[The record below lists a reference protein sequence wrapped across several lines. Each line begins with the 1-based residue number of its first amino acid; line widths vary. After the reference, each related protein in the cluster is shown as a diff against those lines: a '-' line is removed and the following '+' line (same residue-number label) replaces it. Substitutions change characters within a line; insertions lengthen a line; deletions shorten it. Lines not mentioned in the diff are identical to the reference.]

1 MSGFSFSATSA
12 TGSKP
17 AGTGFSFGS
26 TSTSGTG
33 NSGAKPAAPAFSFGG
48 QSTTGANAADKAQ
61 ETIELPEEIKDMTVK
76 DFLET
81 CEQQLKKDAEL
92 FRKRAEETARRDRLI
107 YDCVGLMQ
115 HLEQQIKTVE
125 GRQKELAQ
133 SAASLLEDQEK
144 FIKELGSARQKNTA
158 SRQTDD
164 QRGRLYKL
172 AHNLGER
179 FLTMENDLRQVVEQA
194 EGPDDESET
203 DVGKIVKVANYH
215 LESLRWLE
223 TQCQALEAEI
233 EQIDKKMTTRH

>member
-1 MSGFSFSATSA
+1 MAFSFGSGA
-12 TGSKP
+12 TGGSKQS
-17 AGTGFSFGS
+17 TSGFSFGS
-26 TSTSGTG
+26 TSTSNTG
-33 NSGAKPAAPAFSFGG
+33 DSGAKPASSGFSFNM
-48 QSTTGANAADKAQ
+48 SNTGANAADKAQ

-107 YDCVGLMQ
+107 YDCIGLMQ